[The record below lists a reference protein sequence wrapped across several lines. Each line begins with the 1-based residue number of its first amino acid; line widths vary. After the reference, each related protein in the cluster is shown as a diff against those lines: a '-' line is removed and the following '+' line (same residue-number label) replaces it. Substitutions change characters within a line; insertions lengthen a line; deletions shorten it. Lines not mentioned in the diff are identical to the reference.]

1 MPEEIKNL
9 GQIIENIT
17 VSPQNQVKDDIEE
30 LKKDVTEYK
39 EDLKQVEQI
48 AQSENLTTLKETKSA
63 KILSKRVDKLIK
75 DLDKLVLKIQT
86 VDTIDKSQADKTM
99 IKHKYAWSK
108 EASPEPDQHP
118 FVIVLLLS
126 KNMVS
131 INEIIGA
138 IRQLQGVSS
147 DAKEKQIAQVL
158 ESLDTDKD
166 GNIDDL
172 GDVVKVGWSFG
183 IFL

>member
-1 MPEEIKNL
+1 
-9 GQIIENIT
+9 
-17 VSPQNQVKDDIEE
+17 
-30 LKKDVTEYK
+30 
-39 EDLKQVEQI
+39 
-48 AQSENLTTLKETKSA
+48 
-63 KILSKRVDKLIK
+63 
-75 DLDKLVLKIQT
+75 
-86 VDTIDKSQADKTM
+86 
-99 IKHKYAWSK
+99 
-108 EASPEPDQHP
+108 
-118 FVIVLLLS
+118 
-126 KNMVS
+126 MVS